1 MGAGTLF
8 SPERTNLLS
17 GAHEGV
23 RHTLAVKDR
32 LHVRSRCVAA
42 ALSVTVL
49 TGLAGCGDDGGTST
63 PGPDA
68 SGAVTAPDLGLAVTP
83 SAYGDPYSGS
93 LDAAAQAPA
102 VAQMLARGIADAD
115 KLSGDLASP
124 ASDLAAQLT
133 GLLAT
138 HVYATGAAV
147 STVYQTEPRSPQ
159 AEAAWAAVEKNSR
172 TLIQLIES
180 LEAEA
185 NGAAPGGAGGRGN
198 VRALPAADP
207 TPPPS
212 NPAAKPAATPAASGA
227 PKTPKSDDADDKD
240 GKSPSP
246 SPTSTTPPFDL
257 DDYDFGKS
265 WREHVGFLTDY
276 ALAARGE
283 NTADQR
289 TAGREL
295 DTWALQ
301 VGQYFGA
308 VTDGRISSSA
318 VRTDLGQYLDAMT
331 EAIDG
336 IASKQGESFVALRE
350 GADEMPEVT
359 QRLAAGLA
367 SATDRKGSVYDEA
380 AELRNELTATMT
392 GHSYLTVMSFQ
403 VAFSQGRSGLVSA
416 NYRRVQVSLDDN
428 SKQIAAYVRQLSGP
442 MKEAEFLQGWRIHLR
457 DLENYAKSLI
467 AGDLAGRRAAAE
479 ALNTYLGTVA
489 TFLKGVTDGA
499 IDEANADKRLR
510 AQLASMIGVVD
521 ALQKAFLPG

>member
-1 MGAGTLF
+1 M
-8 SPERTNLLS
+8 
-17 GAHEGV
+17 
-23 RHTLAVKDR
+23 
-32 LHVRSRCVAA
+32 AA
-42 ALSVTVL
+42 ALSLSVL
-49 TGLAGCGDDGGTST
+49 TGLAACGDDGGTST
-63 PGPDA
+63 PGPD
-68 SGAVTAPDLGLAVTP
+68 STGAQTAPDLGLAITP
-83 SAYGDPYSGS
+83 SAYGDPYTGS

-102 VAQMLARGIADAD
+102 VAQLLARGIAEAD
-115 KLSGDLASP
+115 KRSGDLASP

-147 STVYQTEPRSPQ
+147 STVYQTEARSPQ

-172 TLIQLIES
+172 TLIQLVES

-185 NGAAPGGAGGRGN
+185 KDGASGGAGGGGRGN
-198 VRALPAADP
+198 ARALPVADP
-207 TPPPS
+207 TPPPA
-212 NPAAKPAATPAASGA
+212 NPAAKP
-227 PKTPKSDDADDKD
+227 TPKPTGKPTAGDDKGDDKDED

-246 SPTSTTPPFDL
+246 VPTSTIPPFDL

-289 TAGREL
+289 TADREL
-295 DTWALQ
+295 DRWALQ

-308 VTDGRISSSA
+308 ITDGRISSSA
-318 VRTDLGQYLDAMT
+318 VRTDMGQYLEAMT

-367 SATDRKGSVYDEA
+367 SATDREGSVYDEA

-428 SKQIAAYVRQLSGP
+428 SKQIAAYVRQLAGP

-457 DLENYAKSLI
+457 DLENYAESLI
-467 AGDLAGRRAAAE
+467 AGDLAGRRTAADS
-479 ALNTYLGTVA
+479 LNAYLGTVS
-489 TFLKGVTDGA
+489 TFLKGVSDGA
-499 IDEANADKRLR
+499 VDEANADKRLR

-521 ALQKAFLPG
+521 ALQKAFLPA

>member
-1 MGAGTLF
+1 M
-8 SPERTNLLS
+8 
-17 GAHEGV
+17 
-23 RHTLAVKDR
+23 
-32 LHVRSRCVAA
+32 AA
-42 ALSVTVL
+42 ALSLAVL
-49 TGLAGCGDDGGTST
+49 TGLVGCGDDGGGTST
-63 PGPDA
+63 PGPDS
-68 SGAVTAPDLGLAVTP
+68 SGAVTAPDPGFAVTP

-102 VAQMLARGIADAD
+102 VAQLLARGIAEAD
-115 KLSGDLASP
+115 KVAGDLGSP

-138 HVYATGAAV
+138 HVYATGAAA
-147 STVYQTEPRSPQ
+147 STVYQTEPGSPQ

-172 TLIQLIES
+172 TLIQLVES

-185 NGAAPGGAGGRGN
+185 KGTPRGGGRGN
-198 VRALPAADP
+198 ARALPAADP
-207 TPPPS
+207 TPPPAS
-212 NPAAKPAATPAASGA
+212 PAAKPTVTPAPSAA
-227 PKTPKSDDADDKD
+227 PKNKKSTDADGKD

-289 TAGREL
+289 TADREL
-295 DTWALQ
+295 DRWALQ

-308 VTDGRISSSA
+308 ITDGRISSSA
-318 VRTDLGQYLDAMT
+318 VRADLGQYLDAMT

-367 SATDRKGSVYDEA
+367 SATNRKGSVYDDA
-380 AELRNELTATMT
+380 AELRNELTATLT

-403 VAFSQGRSGLVSA
+403 VAFSQGRSGLISA

-428 SKQIAAYVRQLSGP
+428 SKQIAAYVRQVAGP

-467 AGDLAGRRAAAE
+467 AGDLAGRQAAAD
-479 ALNTYLGTVA
+479 ALNTHLGTVA
-489 TFLKGVTDGA
+489 TFLKGVTKGA

>member
-1 MGAGTLF
+1 M
-8 SPERTNLLS
+8 
-17 GAHEGV
+17 
-23 RHTLAVKDR
+23 
-32 LHVRSRCVAA
+32 
-42 ALSVTVL
+42 L

-68 SGAVTAPDLGLAVTP
+68 SGVQTAPDLGLAITP
-83 SAYGDPYSGS
+83 SAYGDPYTGS

-102 VAQMLARGIADAD
+102 VAQLLARGIAVAD
-115 KLSGDLASP
+115 KRSGDLASP

-172 TLIQLIES
+172 TLIQLVES

-185 NGAAPGGAGGRGN
+185 KGGARGGGRGN
-198 VRALPAADP
+198 ARALPAADP
-207 TPPPS
+207 TPTP
-212 NPAAKPAATPAASGA
+212 AKPATKPTTSPAASPATG
-227 PKTPKSDDADDKD
+227 KDKSGKSDDKD
-240 GKSPSP
+240 GKTPSP
-246 SPTSTTPPFDL
+246 APTATTPPFDL
-257 DDYDFGKS
+257 DEYDFGKS
-265 WREHVGFLTDY
+265 WREHVGFLTEY

-283 NTADQR
+283 NTGDQR
-289 TAGREL
+289 KADREL
-295 DTWALQ
+295 DRWALQ

-308 VTDGRISSSA
+308 ITDGRISSSA
-318 VRTDLGQYLDAMT
+318 VRTDMGQYVDAMT

-336 IASKQGESFVALRE
+336 IASKEGESFVALRE

-367 SATDRKGSVYDEA
+367 SATNRKGSVNDEA

-428 SKQIAAYVRQLSGP
+428 SKQIAAYVRQVSNP

-457 DLENYAKSLI
+457 DLENYARSLI
-467 AGDLAGRRAAAE
+467 AGDLTGRRAAADS
-479 ALNTYLGTVA
+479 LNTYLGTVA

-499 IDEANADKRLR
+499 IDAANAEKRLR
-510 AQLASMIGVVD
+510 AQLASTIGVVD
-521 ALQKAFLPG
+521 ALQKAFLPA